1 MFQAF
6 EQLLIEQ
13 SILAVSVD
21 TETTWIAF
29 QRSDQRYDGN
39 FFLMLANS

>member
-1 MFQAF
+1 LKPEQFLVINQMFQAF

-21 TETTWIAF
+21 TETT
-29 QRSDQRYDGN
+29 
-39 FFLMLANS
+39 